1 MPETE
6 QGNRCPDYCFY
17 LAETLLV
24 IDHQKQYTR
33 IRQASLFTPSAAEK
47 NCLEH
52 RIAQL
57 QQQMTEAPPALPVQR
72 VEKMTCDVNSD

>member
-1 MPETE
+1 LPETE

-33 IRQASLFTPSAAEK
+33 IQASLFTPSGAEK
-47 NCLEH
+47 
-52 RIAQL
+52 
-57 QQQMTEAPPALPVQR
+57 TV
-72 VEKMTCDVNSD
+72 